1 MKKTYQTPVVT
12 AIDIAV
18 ESQIL
23 AASTSLGFGDDPIT
37 DPITDPSQADARGM
51 GYIIDDED
59 EEDDGSYWK

>member
-1 MKKTYQTPVVT
+1 MKKTYQTPVIT

-23 AASTSLGFGDDPIT
+23 AGSLGFGDGSIE
-37 DPITDPSQADARGM
+37 DPSRADAPGM
-51 GYIIDDED
+51 RYIMDDEE

>member
-1 MKKTYQTPVVT
+1 MKKTYQTPVIT

-23 AASTSLGFGDDPIT
+23 AASSLGFGDGS
-37 DPITDPSQADARGM
+37 ITDPSHM
-51 GYIIDDED
+51 DDEE

>member
-1 MKKTYQTPVVT
+1 MKKTYQTPVIT

-23 AASTSLGFGDDPIT
+23 AASSLGFGDVSIP
-37 DPITDPSQADARGM
+37 DPSQADARGM
-51 GYIIDDED
+51 GYIMDDEE

>member
-1 MKKTYQTPVVT
+1 MKKPYQTPVIT

-23 AASTSLGFGDDPIT
+23 AGSPSLKFGNGS
-37 DPITDPSQADARGM
+37 ITDPSQADARGM

>member
-1 MKKTYQTPVVT
+1 MKKTYQTPVIT

-23 AASTSLGFGDDPIT
+23 AGSSLGFVKDHPI
-37 DPITDPSQADARGM
+37 DNPGGADAPGM
-51 GYIIDDED
+51 GYIMDDEE

>member
-1 MKKTYQTPVVT
+1 MKKTYQTPVIT

-23 AASTSLGFGDDPIT
+23 AGSSSLGFGSGSIDNPGG
-37 DPITDPSQADARGM
+37 ADAPGM
-51 GYIIDDED
+51 GYIMDDEE

>member
-1 MKKTYQTPVVT
+1 MKKTYQTPVIT

-23 AASTSLGFGDDPIT
+23 TSSTPGFGAGT
-37 DPITDPSQADARGM
+37 ITDPSYADARGM

>member
-1 MKKTYQTPVVT
+1 MKKTYQTPVIT

-23 AASTSLGFGDDPIT
+23 TASLGFGDTPI
-37 DPITDPSQADARGM
+37 DNPGGADSPEM
-51 GYIIDDED
+51 GYIMDDEE

>member
-1 MKKTYQTPVVT
+1 MKKTYQTPVIT

-23 AASTSLGFGDDPIT
+23 TGSSLGFGDDPIT
-37 DPITDPSQADARGM
+37 DPSQADAPGM
-51 GYIIDDED
+51 EYIMDDEE

>member
-1 MKKTYQTPVVT
+1 MKKTYQTPVIT

-23 AASTSLGFGDDPIT
+23 TSSTPGFGT
-37 DPITDPSQADARGM
+37 GTITDPSYADARGR

-59 EEDDGSYWK
+59 E

>member
-1 MKKTYQTPVVT
+1 MKKTYQTPVIT

-23 AASTSLGFGDDPIT
+23 AGSPSLGFGEDKIPTPD
-37 DPITDPSQADARGM
+37 QADAPGM
-51 GYIIDDED
+51 GYIMDDEE

>member
-1 MKKTYQTPVVT
+1 MKKTYQTPVIT

-23 AASTSLGFGDDPIT
+23 AGSLPFGKDEDKIT
-37 DPITDPSQADARGM
+37 YPDQADAPGM
-51 GYIIDDED
+51 GYIMDDEE

>member
-1 MKKTYQTPVVT
+1 MKKTYQTPVIT

-23 AASTSLGFGDDPIT
+23 AGSLGFGEDS
-37 DPITDPSQADARGM
+37 ITDPSQADARGM
-51 GYIIDDED
+51 GYIMDDEE

>member
-1 MKKTYQTPVVT
+1 MKKPYQTPVIT

-23 AASTSLGFGDDPIT
+23 AGSLGFGDGS
-37 DPITDPSQADARGM
+37 ITDPSQADAPGM
-51 GYIIDDED
+51 GYIMDDEE

>member
-1 MKKTYQTPVVT
+1 MKKTYQTPVIT

-23 AASTSLGFGDDPIT
+23 AASSSLDFGDGSIT
-37 DPITDPSQADARGM
+37 DPGKADAPGM
-51 GYIIDDED
+51 GYIMDDEE

>member
-23 AASTSLGFGDDPIT
+23 TASLGFGDTPIDNPGGQILQEWDT
-37 DPITDPSQADARGM
+37 LWTTRRKKTTVRT
-51 GYIIDDED
+51 
-59 EEDDGSYWK
+59 GSNVR

>member
-23 AASTSLGFGDDPIT
+23 AASSLGFGDGS
-37 DPITDPSQADARGM
+37 ITDPSQADARGM